1 MTRKTEC
8 VGEKENDD
16 GKTRREEKVR
26 ERERSSLHRVILSM
40 HDEKERESVLCER
53 ANDDGETKRKDKVR
67 EREREVHCIE

>member
-8 VGEKENDD
+8 VGERENDD

-40 HDEKERESVLCER
+40 HDEKESMCRVER

-67 EREREVHCIE
+67 ERERERFIA